1 MWAPAKY
8 GFASCKPR
16 PSPTGYYSIIKR
28 HDQFGLASQTQMLL
42 NAQLTFEPSNLPV
55 TIIGQAKRCFYSD
68 SSSLW
73 FIPLMRVRSSPKS
86 FGTWDAA
93 HLMYYRNIIPSSTA
107 QTFDFQFHSKKQI
120 DLTTNPAGFSK
131 TLLGLISFDLTIT
144 VKAWLSWHIKSF

>member
-1 MWAPAKY
+1 MPAKY
-8 GFASCKPR
+8 GVASCKPR

-68 SSSLW
+68 SSLVH
-73 FIPLMRVRSSPKS
+73 LVMRVRSSPKS

-93 HLMYYRNIIPSSTA
+93 HLMYYYRNIIPSSTA

-144 VKAWLSWHIKSF
+144 VKAWLS